1 MDNNTDAEYETFPA
15 YKAGIL
21 IWKTVPPILLVFGTC
36 GNVLSIVV
44 LTGKSIRK
52 STTGLY
58 LIVLTFSDL
67 AVLYTGLLRQW
78 IIYLFEFDVR
88 QMSEI
93 ACKIHTWLVYSS
105 LDFSAWLL
113 IAVTLERIIAVWF
126 PYVLKTKCNRQN
138 GSILIIG
145 ILIAV
150 LGLNSH
156 LLYGM
161 VFIRT
166 DGKTE
171 TCGYIDANYKR
182 FMDTAWSWIDLC
194 AFCLIPFSF
203 IVIGNCLILLKVAKS
218 HRKSRTKQIPGKYKT
233 SQKSKDNQQSSMTA
247 ILVTLNT
254 VFLLTTLPVSVY
266 NIGHAHW
273 STTDDPKVLARLDLW
288 WAVVNML
295 MYTNNAVN
303 FLLYSLSG
311 SQFRQEAK
319 RIFCQTNDLNNTT
332 YRNNIPSQGQD
343 VNDRDIHESSHP
355 NGMLI
360 VDLKQENIEGTD
372 VFETSVSLNPNSLLP
387 DKKLPDDL
395 KYDSFMSEDE
405 LAESE
410 LDEETETFAP
420 IAKINEMNRVSYIEE
435 LQ

>member
-1 MDNNTDAEYETFPA
+1 MDNNTDAEYKTFPA

-78 IIYLFEFDVR
+78 IIHLFEFDVR
-88 QMSEI
+88 QVSEI

-126 PYVLKTKCNRQN
+126 PYALKTKCNRQN

-156 LLYGM
+156 LLYGI

-166 DGKTE
+166 DNKTE

-182 FMDTAWSWIDLC
+182 FMNTAWSLIDLC

-218 HRKSRTKQIPGKYKT
+218 HRKAIPKKIPGKHKT

-273 STTDDPKVLARLDLW
+273 STTDDPNVLARLDLW

-319 RIFCQTNDLNNTT
+319 RIFCQTNDLDNTA
-332 YRNNIPSQGQD
+332 YRYNIPSQGQD

-355 NGMLI
+355 NSKLI
-360 VDLKQENIEGTD
+360 LDLKQENIEGPD
-372 VFETSVSLNPNSLLP
+372 VFETSVCLNPNSLL
-387 DKKLPDDL
+387 LPNDL
-395 KYDSFMSEDE
+395 KHDSFMSEDE

-420 IAKINEMNRVSYIEE
+420 IAKINEMNRVSYIED